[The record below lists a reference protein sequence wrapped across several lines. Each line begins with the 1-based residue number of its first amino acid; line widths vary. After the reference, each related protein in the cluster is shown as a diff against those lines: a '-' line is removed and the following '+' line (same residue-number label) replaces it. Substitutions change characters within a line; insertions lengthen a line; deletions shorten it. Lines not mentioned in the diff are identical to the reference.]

1 MQNFEKNKKNKDLA
15 TSPDIRVVVETLFF
29 FVFLFFL
36 FFLVRSGRSSRKE
49 EVASQSA
56 NLRRTKHCE
65 DDNFAVRVRRL
76 RSSGWRI
83 FVVRV
88 RQQTAD
94 IGCLVYQMIR
104 ATHTGCCERKKT

>member
-1 MQNFEKNKKNKDLA
+1 MQNFEKKDLA

-29 FVFLFFL
+29 LVFLFFL

-83 FVVRV
+83 
-88 RQQTAD
+88 
-94 IGCLVYQMIR
+94 L
-104 ATHTGCCERKKT
+104 

>member
-1 MQNFEKNKKNKDLA
+1 MPNFEKTKKTKKNKKNKKNKDLA

-29 FVFLFFL
+29 FFCFFL
-36 FFLVRSGRSSRKE
+36 FFLVRSSRKE

-83 FVVRV
+83 
-88 RQQTAD
+88 
-94 IGCLVYQMIR
+94 L
-104 ATHTGCCERKKT
+104 

>member
-1 MQNFEKNKKNKDLA
+1 MQNFEKTKKTKNKDLA

-29 FVFLFFL
+29 FVFFCFFCFFVFFCFFLFFL

-56 NLRRTKHCE
+56 NLRTKHCE

-76 RSSGWRI
+76 CSSGWRI
-83 FVVRV
+83 
-88 RQQTAD
+88 
-94 IGCLVYQMIR
+94 L
-104 ATHTGCCERKKT
+104 

>member
-1 MQNFEKNKKNKDLA
+1 MQNFEKNKKNQKKNKDLA
-15 TSPDIRVVVETLFF
+15 TSPDIRVVVET
-29 FVFLFFL
+29 
-36 FFLVRSGRSSRKE
+36 FFLVRSSRKE

-76 RSSGWRI
+76 RSSNWRI

-104 ATHTGCCERKKT
+104 PTHTGCFERKKT